1 MQSHL
6 ERELDQVVLRLRAAA
21 DLAVLLAHQQHA
33 RREQAPLEHRQQPPS
48 QLRGLHVERRKS
60 RVNTQHGTG
69 KRGDARE
76 QSIAGRA
83 GMGSLNDQRDE
94 ALGSLN
100 LLWVAQISRG
110 SHLQSRRQLEAVS
123 GALCAQLLKAC
134 LCSRVCDRSF
144 WRGQVRHVARWCEPN
159 AADDALRPTMLCS
172 RATPRTQRA
181 ASAGANTAL
190 QSTVDKCAPHFLN
203 HFSVTQLWKYFQ
215 ILYNIDSTTASRLA
229 TVRSLARGNYEAPN
243 PIYQRLDYLNQQLLD
258 GVFQLL
264 DLVLQLRAFVG
275 RDRAGDNR
283 ARHAARAAECLLV
296 RHKHVRD
303 VLRTS
308 RAHA

>member
-1 MQSHL
+1 VQSHL
-6 ERELDQVVLRLRAAA
+6 ERELDQSVLRLRAAA

-76 QSIAGRA
+76 QSIVGRA

-100 LLWVAQISRG
+100 LLWVPQISRG
-110 SHLQSRRQLEAVS
+110 AHLQSRRQLEAVS

-144 WRGQVRHVARWCEPN
+144 WRGQVRHVAGTKDERREPKPN
-159 AADDALRPTMLCS
+159 D
-172 RATPRTQRA
+172 
-181 ASAGANTAL
+181 ASAGAPTQRCRRKSSTRLNARRAL
-190 QSTVDKCAPHFLN
+190 PQPFP
-203 HFSVTQLWKYFQ
+203 TQLWKYFQ

-229 TVRSLARGNYEAPN
+229 TVAHWPGETM
-243 PIYQRLDYLNQQLLD
+243 RLLTLSTN
-258 GVFQLL
+258 GW
-264 DLVLQLRAFVG
+264 
-275 RDRAGDNR
+275 
-283 ARHAARAAECLLV
+283 
-296 RHKHVRD
+296 
-303 VLRTS
+303 TT
-308 RAHA
+308 

>member
-1 MQSHL
+1 MPAAEEWERTALFPRASRQQRGRMRCGLERWRVQSHL

-76 QSIAGRA
+76 QSIVGRA

-100 LLWVAQISRG
+100 LLWVTQISRG

-144 WRGQVRHVARWCEPN
+144 WRGQVRHVARAIRTNDERREPKPN
-159 AADDALRPTMLCS
+159 AAPARQHSAPEKHPAHTSM
-172 RATPRTQRA
+172 RA
-181 ASAGANTAL
+181 A
-190 QSTVDKCAPHFLN
+190 HFLN
-203 HFSVTQLWKYFQ
+203 HFPLSFGSTSKYCTILTQPQPHVLPQ
-215 ILYNIDSTTASRLA
+215 
-229 TVRSLARGNYEAPN
+229 SLTG
-243 PIYQRLDYLNQQLLD
+243 QGKL
-258 GVFQLL
+258 
-264 DLVLQLRAFVG
+264 
-275 RDRAGDNR
+275 
-283 ARHAARAAECLLV
+283 
-296 RHKHVRD
+296 
-303 VLRTS
+303 
-308 RAHA
+308 

>member
-1 MQSHL
+1 MPAAEEWERTALFPRASRQQRGRMRCGLKRWRVQSHL

-76 QSIAGRA
+76 QSIVGRA

-94 ALGSLN
+94 ALGSRN
-100 LLWVAQISRG
+100 LRWVAQISRG

-123 GALCAQLLKAC
+123 EALCAQLLKAC

-144 WRGQVRHVARWCEPN
+144 WRGQVRHVARAIRTNDERREPKPN
-159 AADDALRPTMLCS
+159 AASAARQHSAPDKKSSTRVNARRALPQ
-172 RATPRTQRA
+172 PF
-181 ASAGANTAL
+181 
-190 QSTVDKCAPHFLN
+190 P
-203 HFSVTQLWKYFQ
+203 TQLWKYFQ

-229 TVRSLARGNYEAPN
+229 TVAHWPGETM
-243 PIYQRLDYLNQQLLD
+243 RLLTLSTI
-258 GVFQLL
+258 GW
-264 DLVLQLRAFVG
+264 
-275 RDRAGDNR
+275 
-283 ARHAARAAECLLV
+283 
-296 RHKHVRD
+296 
-303 VLRTS
+303 TT
-308 RAHA
+308 

>member
-1 MQSHL
+1 MPAAEEGERTALFPRASRQQRGRMRCGLERWRVQSHL

-76 QSIAGRA
+76 QSIVGRA

-94 ALGSLN
+94 ALGSRN
-100 LLWVAQISRG
+100 LRWVAQISRG

-144 WRGQVRHVARWCEPN
+144 WRGQVRHVARAIRTNDERRERH
-159 AADDALRPTMLCS
+159 AQRR
-172 RATPRTQRA
+172 RAPTQRA
-181 ASAGANTAL
+181 RAR
-190 QSTVDKCAPHFLN
+190 VKCAPHFL
-203 HFSVTQLWKYFQ
+203 SVSHSLSFGSTSKYCTILTQPQPHVLPQ
-215 ILYNIDSTTASRLA
+215 
-229 TVRSLARGNYEAPN
+229 SLTG
-243 PIYQRLDYLNQQLLD
+243 QGKLC
-258 GVFQLL
+258 G
-264 DLVLQLRAFVG
+264 
-275 RDRAGDNR
+275 
-283 ARHAARAAECLLV
+283 
-296 RHKHVRD
+296 
-303 VLRTS
+303 S
-308 RAHA
+308 

>member
-1 MQSHL
+1 MPAAEEGERTALFPRASRQQRGRMRCGLERWRVQSHL

-76 QSIAGRA
+76 QSIVGRA

-100 LLWVAQISRG
+100 LLWVTQISRG

-144 WRGQVRHVARWCEPN
+144 WRGQVRHVARAIRTNDERREPEPN
-159 AADDALRPTMLCS
+159 AAS
-172 RATPRTQRA
+172 RR
-181 ASAGANTAL
+181 ANTAL
-190 QSTVDKCAPHFLN
+190 QRKLQHTRQCAP
-203 HFSVTQLWKYFQ
+203 
-215 ILYNIDSTTASRLA
+215 
-229 TVRSLARGNYEAPN
+229 
-243 PIYQRLDYLNQQLLD
+243 
-258 GVFQLL
+258 
-264 DLVLQLRAFVG
+264 
-275 RDRAGDNR
+275 
-283 ARHAARAAECLLV
+283 
-296 RHKHVRD
+296 
-303 VLRTS
+303 RTS
-308 RAHA
+308 STISHSALEVLPNIVQY

>member
-1 MQSHL
+1 MPAAEEGERTALFPRASRQQRGRMRCGLERWRVQSHL

-76 QSIAGRA
+76 QSIVGRA

-100 LLWVAQISRG
+100 LLWVTQISRG

-144 WRGQVRHVARWCEPN
+144 WRGQVRHVARAIRTNDERREPN
-159 AADDALRPTMLCS
+159 AR
-172 RATPRTQRA
+172 RERRR
-181 ASAGANTAL
+181 ANTAL
-190 QSTVDKCAPHFLN
+190 QSTLDKCAPHFLK
-203 HFSVTQLWKYFQ
+203 HFSLTELWSTSKYCTILTQPQPHVLPQ
-215 ILYNIDSTTASRLA
+215 
-229 TVRSLARGNYEAPN
+229 SLTG
-243 PIYQRLDYLNQQLLD
+243 QGKL
-258 GVFQLL
+258 
-264 DLVLQLRAFVG
+264 
-275 RDRAGDNR
+275 
-283 ARHAARAAECLLV
+283 
-296 RHKHVRD
+296 
-303 VLRTS
+303 
-308 RAHA
+308 

>member
-1 MQSHL
+1 MPAAEEWERTALFPRASRQQRGRMRCGLKRRRVESHL

-21 DLAVLLAHQQHA
+21 DLAVLLAHHQHA

-76 QSIAGRA
+76 QSIVGRA

-94 ALGSLN
+94 ALGSRN
-100 LLWVAQISRG
+100 LRWVAQISRG

-144 WRGQVRHVARWCEPN
+144 WRGQVRHGARAIYPHQ
-159 AADDALRPTMLCS
+159 R
-172 RATPRTQRA
+172 RTPRTQAQRRA
-181 ASAGANTAL
+181 ARQHSAPEKSSASLRA
-190 QSTVDKCAPHFLN
+190 AHFLN
-203 HFSVTQLWKYFQ
+203 HFPLSFGSTSKYCTILTQPQPHVLPQ
-215 ILYNIDSTTASRLA
+215 
-229 TVRSLARGNYEAPN
+229 SLTG
-243 PIYQRLDYLNQQLLD
+243 QGKL
-258 GVFQLL
+258 
-264 DLVLQLRAFVG
+264 
-275 RDRAGDNR
+275 
-283 ARHAARAAECLLV
+283 
-296 RHKHVRD
+296 
-303 VLRTS
+303 
-308 RAHA
+308 